1 MIESYMN
8 YISALLKK
16 KKKALRC
23 ILVVKCKP
31 MGLIISKDPHKKKD
45 SLDQLPKILQCE
57 MN

>member
-16 KKKALRC
+16 KEAWRC

-31 MGLIISKDPHKKKD
+31 MGLILSKDPHKKKYY
-45 SLDQLPKILQCE
+45 LDQLPKILQCE